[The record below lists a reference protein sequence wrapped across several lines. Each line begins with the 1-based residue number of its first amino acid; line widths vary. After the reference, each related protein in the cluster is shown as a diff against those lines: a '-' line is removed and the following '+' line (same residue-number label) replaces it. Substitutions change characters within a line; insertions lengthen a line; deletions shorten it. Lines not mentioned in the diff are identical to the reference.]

1 MIIGPAMVTFFIS
14 IMHLLKTYT
23 EDNKEVKKDIEE
35 NVS

>member
-14 IMHLLKTYT
+14 IMHLLKKYS
-23 EDNKEVKKDIEE
+23 EDFKE